1 MFAVMRSGGKQYR
14 VAQNDII
21 RVEKLEA
28 EVGATVS
35 LDDVLLVGEGDAV
48 TVGTP
53 AVDGASVVAEVL
65 DQFRAPKVLVF
76 KKKRRKNYRRKQG
89 HRQALTLLRVTEI
102 KASAGKS
109 KPKSKPK
116 AATKTAAPVKD
127 ERAKTETASEE
138 NG

>member
-102 KASAGKS
+102 KASAGK
-109 KPKSKPK
+109 PK
-116 AATKTAAPVKD
+116 AAIATKTKTAAPVKD
-127 ERAKTETASEE
+127 DRAKTEAASEE

>member
-1 MFAVMRSGGKQYR
+1 MGIVPFSAGGERLNRRAGLCPKGLATMFAVMRSGGKQYR
-14 VAQNDII
+14 VAPNDII

-35 LDDVLLVGEGDAV
+35 LDEVLLVGEGDAV

-53 AVDGASVVAEVL
+53 AIDGASVVAEVL
-65 DQFRAPKVLVF
+65 DQFRGPKVLVF

-102 KASAGKS
+102 KASGTS
-109 KPKSKPK
+109 K
-116 AATKTAAPVKD
+116 TQ
-127 ERAKTETASEE
+127 E

>member
-28 EVGATVS
+28 KVGATVS
-35 LDDVLLVGEGDAV
+35 LDDVLLVSEGDAV

-102 KASAGKS
+102 KASAGK
-109 KPKSKPK
+109 
-116 AATKTAAPVKD
+116 AATKTAAPVKGD
-127 ERAKTETASEE
+127 RAKTEATSEE